1 MTAVVA
7 LSLFAV
13 GINGSQAGTL
23 RTTDVPFR
31 QDIRALGMGGAYVA
45 AGKNGSAFLYNPAL
59 LNQSFTD
66 ISLATGFGFDENV
79 FKMVDF
85 IRDHKNALDTFT
97 SLTTA
102 EQNKVF
108 RDLSK
113 IDGERIRFRF
123 APMLNFV
130 VHNFGIAAYGV
141 VRGGA
146 GVDKGIF
153 EPRILADGTGDA
165 VVAIGIA
172 KSISPKM
179 AFGVTTKIINSRT
192 AEFRIPIS
200 RIGNFDGGSVIDS
213 LKSGSTGVGFDV
225 GVLYRLSERTNL
237 GASIQDLY
245 GKVGSSKYPMNVKVG
260 FAWTAKRLTIAA
272 DLTDLLNRDGVSIF
286 NRAYMG
292 TEFRIPFLSLR
303 AGFYQGYLSYGA
315 GLNFKIIKLDVAKY
329 KIERSGRPGVDGL
342 GQLAAQIKIGIGW

>member
-1 MTAVVA
+1 MT
-7 LSLFAV
+7 
-13 GINGSQAGTL
+13 
-23 RTTDVPFR
+23 
-31 QDIRALGMGGAYVA
+31 
-45 AGKNGSAFLYNPAL
+45 
-59 LNQSFTD
+59 
-66 ISLATGFGFDENV
+66 E
-79 FKMVDF
+79 
-85 IRDHKNALDTFT
+85 
-97 SLTTA
+97 
-102 EQNKVF
+102 
-108 RDLSK
+108 
-113 IDGERIRFRF
+113 IDGQRIGFRV

-146 GVDKGIF
+146 GVNKGIF
-153 EPRILADGTGDA
+153 EPFIRADATGDA

-172 KSISPKM
+172 KSISSKM

-192 AEFRIPIS
+192 TEFGIPIAK
-200 RIGNFDGGSVIDS
+200 IENFDGGSVIDS
-213 LKSGSTGVGFDV
+213 LKSASTGVGFDV
-225 GVLYRLSERTNL
+225 GVLYRLSERINL

-245 GKVGSSKYPMNVKVG
+245 GKVGSSKYPVNVKVG

-315 GLNFKIIKLDVAKY
+315 GLNFKIIKLDVARY
-329 KIERSGRPGVDGL
+329 KVERSGRPGVDGL
-342 GQLAAQIKIGIGW
+342 GQLAAQIKFGIGW